1 MIGGIVGALLLLLGE
16 TRKLQVLAVE
26 QAQAIW
32 IAGILLYGVAISI
45 LRVIYVDDQNIRPG
59 RVRWSRDVY
68 FSFLPSG
75 LFTLLV
81 FLCSIILACTLP
93 LPAPVKIATVT
104 ALTVWTIWM
113 VLLLVLSNMEFPL
126 GNTRISKKSGRLIS
140 ILNLFLSSLAV
151 ALIATQLKPP
161 IGEDAALSYILAGL
175 VLAITLLMI
184 RLIFTQAPS
193 RLLSN
198 LRDLRNDIVF
208 LRADID
214 EALRRYEILI
224 EGATLSDAHQ
234 KELSEILGDLN
245 VIIYIHSNM
254 DSLIQK
260 MVGEL
265 PDLKDSPQVKQQ
277 KEKQITLLK
286 DSYLLHEGRCRQI
299 LRPYD
304 AKLKKLRK
312 KLDRVS
318 AVTEDWAG
326 ATAIRSLLGQHFEL
340 IERSE
345 AQLRERREA
354 IDYYQTNPAKIPDSL
369 RNPISD

>member
-1 MIGGIVGALLLLLGE
+1 
-16 TRKLQVLAVE
+16 
-26 QAQAIW
+26 
-32 IAGILLYGVAISI
+32 
-45 LRVIYVDDQNIRPG
+45 
-59 RVRWSRDVY
+59 
-68 FSFLPSG
+68 
-75 LFTLLV
+75 
-81 FLCSIILACTLP
+81 
-93 LPAPVKIATVT
+93 
-104 ALTVWTIWM
+104 
-113 VLLLVLSNMEFPL
+113 MEFPL